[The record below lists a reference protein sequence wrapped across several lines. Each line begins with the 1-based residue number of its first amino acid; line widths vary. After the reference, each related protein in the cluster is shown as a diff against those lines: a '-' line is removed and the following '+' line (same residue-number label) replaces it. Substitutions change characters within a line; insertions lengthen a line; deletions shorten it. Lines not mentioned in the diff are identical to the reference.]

1 VRWRAA
7 LRVELAG
14 GAPDLLAPVLE
25 RLVPPPPRGAGGA
38 GAVRR
43 AREAGAVPVAMQGTA
58 VLTLDATGR
67 VAAVRLR
74 VRAPRARASACRVA
88 AVRGDGRPAGWRGWE
103 GVTEAGPTIPVT
115 RARARAQDV
124 RVNGQPTVPAL
135 LARMLG
141 AADAED
147 EAAAGVGAEWG
158 GTAVGALRALADL
171 LL

>member
-1 VRWRAA
+1 MTKPQRFTETFEAVPA
-7 LRVELAG
+7 LAG
-14 GAPDLLAPVLE
+14 WRRGE
-25 RLVPPPPRGAGGA
+25 R
-38 GAVRR
+38 
-43 AREAGAVPVAMQGTA
+43 REAGRAAGLGRHHRGGPDGSG
-58 VLTLDATGR
+58 DA
-67 VAAVRLR
+67 
-74 VRAPRARASACRVA
+74 
-88 AVRGDGRPAGWRGWE
+88 
-103 GVTEAGPTIPVT
+103 